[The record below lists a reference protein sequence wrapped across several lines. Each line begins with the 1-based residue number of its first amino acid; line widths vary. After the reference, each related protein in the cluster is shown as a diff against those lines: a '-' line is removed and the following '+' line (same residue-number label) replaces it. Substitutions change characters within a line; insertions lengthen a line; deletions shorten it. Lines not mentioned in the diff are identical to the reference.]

1 GVFQIKVIQHL
12 LPSDP
17 PLERLLG
24 FPRSPKDY
32 HPIPGSRKFQPRR
45 DIAAVMGSKQ
55 APGPLGPEREA
66 GLIKL

>member
-17 PLERLLG
+17 PLARLLG

-32 HPIPGSRKFQPRR
+32 HPLGPRPSHPYVRHCQSGQFQPLTCRKGE
-45 DIAAVMGSKQ
+45 IAAW
-55 APGPLGPEREA
+55 
-66 GLIKL
+66 